1 MTKAEMIGLRIP
13 SDLLEKIDKLKNDE
27 GIDRTALV
35 LRALRYWVS
44 VEGKVTADAEYL
56 TSMKKVQTG
65 IENLQADMTEIKSL
79 REQVAEQQKIIA
91 TLVKLLPNDKI
102 Q

>member
-13 SDLLEKIDKLKNDE
+13 ADLLAKIDKLKNDE

-44 VEGKVTADAEYL
+44 VEGKVTSDTEYL
-56 TSMKKVQTG
+56 TSMKKVLEG
-65 IENLQADMTEIKSL
+65 IEQLQEDMTEIKSL

-91 TLVKLLPNDKI
+91 TLVKMLPNDKM

>member
-13 SDLLEKIDKLKNDE
+13 ADLLAKIDKLKNDE

-44 VEGKVTADAEYL
+44 VEGKVISDTEYI
-56 TSMKKVQTG
+56 SSIRKVQEG
-65 IENLQADMTEIKSL
+65 IENLQEDMIEIKSL

-91 TLVKLLPNDKI
+91 ALVKILPSDKS

>member
-1 MTKAEMIGLRIP
+1 MIGLRIP

-44 VEGKVTADAEYL
+44 VEGKVTSDAEYL
-56 TSMKKVQTG
+56 TSMQKVQTG
-65 IENLQADMTEIKSL
+65 IESLQADLTEIKSL

-91 TLVKLLPNDKI
+91 ALVKLLPNDKI

>member
-44 VEGKVTADAEYL
+44 VEGKVTSDAEYL
-56 TSMKKVQTG
+56 TSMQKVQTG
-65 IENLQADMTEIKSL
+65 IESLQADMTEIKLL

-91 TLVKLLPNDKI
+91 ALVKLLPNDKI

>member
-13 SDLLEKIDKLKNDE
+13 ADLLEKIDKLKNDE

-44 VEGKVTADAEYL
+44 VEGKVTSDAEYL
-56 TSMKKVQTG
+56 TSMQKVQTG
-65 IENLQADMTEIKSL
+65 IESLQADMTEIKSL

-91 TLVKLLPNDKI
+91 ALVKLLPNDKI

>member
-1 MTKAEMIGLRIP
+1 MIGLRIP

-44 VEGKVTADAEYL
+44 VEGKVTSDAEYL
-56 TSMKKVQTG
+56 TSMQKVQTG
-65 IENLQADMTEIKSL
+65 IESLQADMTEIKSL

-91 TLVKLLPNDKI
+91 ALVKLLPNDKI

>member
-13 SDLLEKIDKLKNDE
+13 ADLLAKIDKLKNEE

-35 LRALRYWVS
+35 LRALRYWVN
-44 VEGKVTADAEYL
+44 VEGKVTSDTEYL
-56 TSMKKVQTG
+56 TSMRKVQEG
-65 IENLQADMTEIKSL
+65 IETLQADMNEVKSL

-91 TLVKLLPNDKI
+91 ALVKMLPSDRD

>member
-44 VEGKVTADAEYL
+44 VEGKVTSDAEYL
-56 TSMKKVQTG
+56 TSMQKVQTG
-65 IENLQADMTEIKSL
+65 IESLQADLTEIKSL

-91 TLVKLLPNDKI
+91 ALVKLLPNDKI

>member
-44 VEGKVTADAEYL
+44 VEGKVTSDAEYL
-56 TSMKKVQTG
+56 TSMQKVQTG
-65 IENLQADMTEIKSL
+65 IESLQADMTEIKSL

-91 TLVKLLPNDKI
+91 ALVKLLPNDKI

>member
-1 MTKAEMIGLRIP
+1 MIGLRIP

-44 VEGKVTADAEYL
+44 VEGKVTSDAEYL
-56 TSMKKVQTG
+56 TSMQKVQTG
-65 IENLQADMTEIKSL
+65 IESLQADMTEIKLL

-91 TLVKLLPNDKI
+91 ALVKLLPNDKI

>member
-1 MTKAEMIGLRIP
+1 MIGLRIP

-44 VEGKVTADAEYL
+44 VEGKVTSDAEYL
-56 TSMKKVQTG
+56 TSMQKVQTG

-91 TLVKLLPNDKI
+91 ALVKLLPNDKI